1 MMKVIDKKE
10 EKHSMPVYLV
20 QFPTNIMVI
29 RDMESIENS
38 INNSDSWNW
47 YSDASVM
54 KHNYGGFGYTTLQER
69 LNDKLISNYGFIDR
83 LTNID
88 YCE

>member
-1 MMKVIDKKE
+1 
-10 EKHSMPVYLV
+10 
-20 QFPTNIMVI
+20 MVI

-47 YSDASVM
+47 YSDGSVM

-69 LNDKLISNYGFIDR
+69 LNGKLVSNRGFANAS
-83 LTNID
+83 T
-88 YCE
+88 